1 MRTSM
6 PTKNPEPLD
15 ASIRRRMQL
24 QRRRDTGLETKIRKA
39 LHRLGY
45 RFRVD
50 YRPDKSL
57 RCRGDLV
64 FTRLKV
70 VVFVDGCFWHG
81 CPLHATSPKNNA
93 GWWREKLD
101 ANIARDHRNNLA
113 LNELGWTVIRVWEHE
128 KIDDA
133 IARVRVTLKPARS
146 G

>member
-1 MRTSM
+1 M

-15 ASIRRRMQL
+15 DSIRRRMQM
-24 QRRRDTGLETKIRKA
+24 QRRRDTGIEIKVRKA
-39 LHRLGY
+39 LHRVGY

-93 GWWREKLD
+93 GWWREKL
-101 ANIARDHRNNLA
+101 AGNIARDQRNSLA
-113 LNELGWTVIRVWEHE
+113 LNKLGWIVVRLWEHE
-128 KIDDA
+128 TVDEA
-133 IARVRVTLKPARS
+133 VARVQEALELAQP